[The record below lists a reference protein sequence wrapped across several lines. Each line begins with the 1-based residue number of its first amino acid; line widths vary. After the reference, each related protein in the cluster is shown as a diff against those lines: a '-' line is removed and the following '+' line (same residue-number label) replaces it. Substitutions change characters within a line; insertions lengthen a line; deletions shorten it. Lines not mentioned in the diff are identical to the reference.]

1 MATNVSK
8 FVIARNL
15 AVMVRLVIV
24 TAEDV
29 KMNGQETV
37 AMVLTND

>member
-15 AVMVRLVIV
+15 AVMVKLVVVAVVDV
-24 TAEDV
+24 TR
-29 KMNGQETV
+29 NGQETV
-37 AMVLTND
+37 VMV